1 VFRHTFLVTQVTACC
16 ASAAH
21 ISNSKQGCEET
32 MFATHSY
39 QEVLSERVGSRCER
53 VVCALGNYRL
63 PARLSLDW
71 AHVSGV
77 SLLREPTLSQE
88 ACRRVGPNPAAR

>member
-32 MFATHSY
+32 TFAT
-39 QEVLSERVGSRCER
+39 QFLPGSAEGACWQPQRRCER
-53 VVCALGNYRL
+53 VVCASRGN
-63 PARLSLDW
+63 SLHDC
-71 AHVSGV
+71 V
-77 SLLREPTLSQE
+77 SLSKPDGRDSR
-88 ACRRVGPNPAAR
+88 CR